1 MARPKVDTRLQNI
14 EKMEQQIETDV
25 AEIKELIQNGNSKQE
40 EAKNQVDCLCDNT
53 KEVLENE
60 ESEK

>member
-14 EKMEQQIETDV
+14 EKMEERIETDV

-40 EAKNQVDCLCDNT
+40 EAENQVDCLCDNT
-53 KEVLENE
+53 KEILENG
-60 ESEK
+60 EKE